1 VDVLRI
7 DGGGLTGKKVK
18 APVRNEWFGSP
29 FADAASFQA
38 HPTFGFVCPVL
49 QPDVDTPRSALT
61 NSATLGSVLLDDMG
75 GHG

>member
-1 VDVLRI
+1 MDVLRI
-7 DGGGLTGKKVK
+7 DGGDLTGKKVK

-49 QPDVDTPRSALT
+49 QPDVDTP
-61 NSATLGSVLLDDMG
+61 
-75 GHG
+75 